1 MPTAVAYARFS
12 TDRQHESSI
21 EAQRSAIEAYAERH
35 GITILAIYA
44 DRGISGTTDK
54 RPEFL
59 RLLSDLKTR
68 PVDFVLVHKYDR
80 FSRSRYDAAI
90 YARLIQQRGG
100 RLVAVAQDFGVGP
113 EAVIMEAL
121 MQAWAEYYSLNLST
135 EVIKGRKVSVHKG
148 RHPGGMYPFGY
159 ESDGAGGYRIVELEA
174 YYIRKLYQ
182 ATVTGSPTIKS
193 ITDEMREA
201 GIRGRRGG
209 YLTTNNVAAMLKSP
223 IYAGIYEQQAAGESE
238 RIENHHPAIVP
249 MEIYEEALK
258 VITARQNAGRA
269 PRQEYLLT
277 GMVRC
282 CCGKPMY
289 AHVTHRGERTYASYL
304 CYGGCGNRSIQ
315 MSELDEA
322 ACGYVRRILAP
333 EVREQ
338 LTAALTQY
346 IEGQRRHAERS
357 APARRRE
364 IERLRGEID
373 ALTANLASGVLPP
386 SVVERLGKQIQEA
399 ETQIEVLSAMN
410 DEPPACDPG
419 DVLAYFAD
427 VATVSSDMPVDE
439 LRPILRRFI
448 ASIVVHPTAI
458 EFTSTFDAWLREH
471 FPQLCSPHPFPPQG
485 PDDPKGGNRP
495 PRGHSAPSASSPANP
510 ASSSPNSCTP
520 SVSNSLDPA
529 RSIKQFRD
537 SPDARIPAV
546 SNSLDSRCR
555 SSIFGELLILIS
567 PYIVKRNPREAIT
580 GVVAS
585 HILGIFDKA
594 SQ

>member
-12 TDRQHESSI
+12 SDRQHESSI
-21 EAQRSAIEAYAERH
+21 EAQRTAIEAYAERH
-35 GITILAIYA
+35 GITILAFYA
-44 DRGISGTTDK
+44 DRAISGTTDK

-135 EVIKGRKVSVHKG
+135 EVLKGRKVSVKKG

-174 YYIRKLYQ
+174 YYVRRLYQ
-182 ATVTGSPTIKS
+182 AVVSGTPTITS
-193 ITDEMREA
+193 ITDEMRDA
-201 GIRGRRGG
+201 GIRGRRGR
-209 YLTTNNVAAMLKSP
+209 YLHPGNIAGMLKSP
-223 IYAGIYEQQAAGESE
+223 IYAGIYEQQAGGDKE
-238 RIENHHPAIVP
+238 RIINHHPAIVP
-249 MEIYEEALK
+249 MKTYEEALK

-277 GMVRC
+277 GLVRC

-289 AHVTHRGERTYASYL
+289 AHVAHRGERTYASYI
-304 CYGGCGNRSIQ
+304 CYGSCGNRGIR
-315 MSELDEA
+315 MEELDEA

-399 ETQIEVLSAMN
+399 ETQIEILSAMS
-410 DEPPACDPG
+410 DEPPACDPDG
-419 DVLAYFAD
+419 VLAYFAD
-427 VATVSSDMPVDE
+427 VASVSRDMPVDE

-448 ASIVVHPTAI
+448 ASITVHPTAI
-458 EFTSTFDAWLREH
+458 EFTSTFDGWLREH

-495 PRGHSAPSASSPANP
+495 PRGKSAPPTSSPAEPASSAPS
-510 ASSSPNSCTP
+510 SCTP
-520 SVSNSLDPA
+520 TVSNLHTKA
-529 RSIKQFRD
+529 
-537 SPDARIPAV
+537 
-546 SNSLDSRCR
+546 CR
-555 SSIFGELLILIS
+555 SSVFGKLLILTS
-567 PYIVKRNPREAIT
+567 PYIVKRNPRVAIS

-585 HILGIFDKA
+585 RMLGMFDKDGL
-594 SQ
+594 